1 LLIITNI
8 NKMKKLFLPF
18 IIVLFISCS
27 SDSDSN
33 NDQNAN
39 IYEES
44 LSGSWNT
51 SFIDNEDPA
60 ATTDQNLLLNL
71 DGTGSVSNVWND
83 GETWFSD
90 LEWSANSTT
99 ISLTTLIDNIT
110 DVVDYTLLDNVL
122 TITTDEGQ
130 VIIYNRL

>member
-1 LLIITNI
+1 
-8 NKMKKLFLPF
+8 MKKLFLPF

>member
-1 LLIITNI
+1 MLIITNI

>member
-1 LLIITNI
+1 
-8 NKMKKLFLPF
+8 MKKLFLSF

-51 SFIDNEDPA
+51 SFVDTEDPT
-60 ATTDQNLLLNL
+60 ATTDQDLLLNL

-110 DVVDYTLLDNVL
+110 DIVDYTLLDNVL
-122 TITTDEGQ
+122 TVTTDEGQ